1 MCSNFLKPTISEKPV
16 MHTGRFSEG
25 GGSAKNMVRAI
36 SLILVFL
43 ILSTVPSWA
52 ADPIRELR
60 VCADPDNL
68 PFSNNRLEGFEN
80 KIVQV
85 IAKEMKMSVQY
96 TWLSQRG
103 SFVGKTL
110 DAGRCD
116 VVMTVPSSYKKVLTT
131 KPYYRSTYVFVY
143 AKDKLKLKSFD
154 DPVLRTI
161 RIGIHGFGEAGTS
174 PVTIALANRG
184 IVDRIVGFSMLN
196 TEESPKAKII
206 DAVASGDID
215 VAIVW
220 GPFGS
225 YFANREAI
233 KMEVV
238 PVDSNTEMNSVPFAF
253 DIAMGVKQGNIAL
266 KTELESAL
274 DRRHDEIRKVLEKY
288 HVPLIALAP
297 SSHLAA
303 VPQSGQKD
311 KPKNTSE

>member
-1 MCSNFLKPTISEKPV
+1 MTRSS
-16 MHTGRFSEG
+16 
-25 GGSAKNMVRAI
+25 KNMSRTVRLSI
-36 SLILVFL
+36 VFVV
-43 ILSTVPSWA
+43 LSSVSSWA
-52 ADPIRELR
+52 AGPIRELR

-85 IAKEMKMSVQY
+85 IAKELKTSVQY

-110 DAGRCD
+110 DAGKCD
-116 VVMTVPSSYKKVLTT
+116 VVMTVPSSYNKVLTT

-184 IVDRIVGFSMLN
+184 IKDRIVGFTILD
-196 TEESPKAKII
+196 TQDSPKAKII

-225 YFANREAI
+225 YFANREPI
-233 KMEVV
+233 KLEVV
-238 PVDSNTEMNSVPFAF
+238 PVNSTSQTTSVPFVF
-253 DIAMGVKQGNIAL
+253 DISIGVRKGNNAL
-266 KTELESAL
+266 KTELETAL
-274 DRRHDEIRKVLEKY
+274 DRRQHEVRKILEKY
-288 HVPLIALAP
+288 RVPLVVTAP

-303 VPQSGQKD
+303 VPQSGQQD
-311 KPKNTSE
+311 KSKNTSE